1 MSFAKT
7 PSADGKLAGIC
18 VLLPLCVSGAVI
30 GAAFDIESIVVTGPI
45 LSLSGLAVTLI
56 GWGFRSSSMALFGIS
71 IPSFSMAI
79 FGISIPSFSM
89 AIFLWITFQAWSPA
103 EAQLPVTTALIGY
116 QLVILPVGWWAL
128 RQALS
133 GPMAASG
140 ELRLQFSVRSL
151 LIVTLIAA
159 VSLGVMRLCDS
170 RDVQLRLAVCLFV
183 VAVLAS
189 TTLVARRLFGFQGD
203 KASVPPANLGEN
215 QHSAWIDSH
224 PPADI

>member
-56 GWGFRSSSMALFGIS
+56 GWGFRSSSMAL
-71 IPSFSMAI
+71 